1 MKIFNSSVVDEIDPI
16 DKTVT
21 LKNGNKYQYTN
32 ASRDEMQ
39 EMILSPSVGKHFNMY
54 FNRRADARKVN

>member
-16 DKTVT
+16 EKTVT

-32 ASRDEMQ
+32 ASKDEMQ
-39 EMILSPSVGKHFNMY
+39 EMILSQSVGKHFNMY
-54 FNRRADARKVN
+54 FKGRADVRKVN